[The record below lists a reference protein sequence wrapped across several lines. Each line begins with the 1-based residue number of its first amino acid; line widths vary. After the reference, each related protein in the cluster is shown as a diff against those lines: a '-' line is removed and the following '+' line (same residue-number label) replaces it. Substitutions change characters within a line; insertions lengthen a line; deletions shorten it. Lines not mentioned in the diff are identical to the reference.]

1 MYYIAFSLGLL
12 SSLHCLGMCGPLA
25 LASQGIFRDQ
35 KTAAWINAVLYNAGR
50 VLSYMLLGIIFGLF
64 GSLLAMTGYQKIISI
79 ASGVILLIIFAF
91 SIQPDALLSRISLV
105 KNAFNRIQ
113 QAFITWSK
121 DRNYLSRIVLGILNG
136 FLPCGMVY
144 IALAGALS
152 LQNSLGAMGFMLF
165 FGLGTFP
172 AMAGIMLAGKWFQSH
187 WRMSLQKVYPAV
199 SLLLGLYL
207 IYRGIFSK
215 TPLELNFIEALQN
228 PVMCH

>member
-25 LASQGIFRDQ
+25 LASQGIFREK
-35 KTAAWINAVLYNAGR
+35 KTAAWLIALLYNGGR
-50 VLSYMLLGIIFGLF
+50 IISYMTLGVVFGLF
-64 GSLLAMTGYQKIISI
+64 GSLLALTGYQKAISI
-79 ASGVILLIIFAF
+79 ATGVLLLIIFAF
-91 SIQPDALLSRISLV
+91 SIQPDALLSKVTVI
-105 KNAFNRIQ
+105 KNAFNVIQ
-113 QAFITWSK
+113 QVFLRWSK
-121 DRNYLSRIVLGILNG
+121 NRLYLSRIVLGILNG

-187 WRMSLQKVYPAV
+187 WRMSLQKVYPIV

-207 IYRGIFSK
+207 IYRGLFSK

>member
-25 LASQGIFRDQ
+25 LASQGIFREQ
-35 KTAAWINAVLYNAGR
+35 KTAAWMNAFLYNSGR
-50 VLSYMLLGIIFGLF
+50 IVSYMTLGIVFGLF
-64 GSLLAMTGYQKIISI
+64 GSLLALTGYQKAISI
-79 ASGVILLIIFAF
+79 TSGVLLLVIFAF
-91 SIQPDALLSRISLV
+91 SIQPDALLSRVSIIKKS
-105 KNAFNRIQ
+105 FNTIQ
-113 QAFITWSK
+113 QAFVQWSK
-121 DRNYLSRIVLGILNG
+121 NRHYLSRIALGVLNG

-152 LQNSLGAMGFMLF
+152 LQNSFGAMGFMLF

-187 WRMSLQKVYPAV
+187 WRMSLQKVYPIV

-207 IYRGIFSK
+207 IYRGLFSK

>member
-1 MYYIAFSLGLL
+1 MYYIAFTLGLL

-35 KTAAWINAVLYNAGR
+35 KTAVWINTLLYNAGR
-50 VLSYMLLGIIFGLF
+50 IISYMTLGIIFGLL
-64 GSLLAMTGYQKIISI
+64 GSLLALTGYQKAISI
-79 ASGVILLIIFAF
+79 VSGVLLLIIFAF
-91 SIQPDALLSRISLV
+91 SIQPDALLSRIHFV
-105 KNAFNRIQ
+105 KNALNRIQ
-113 QAFITWSK
+113 QAFINWSK
-121 DRNYLSRIVLGILNG
+121 DRHYFSRILLGILNG

-187 WRMSLQKVYPAV
+187 WRMSLQKVYPIV